1 MAVIDKAV
9 KTHGRLD
16 VIWANAGVS
25 GGLVPLGEQTV
36 EQWQEVLRINLIG
49 PFLAVKHAMPHMVKQ
64 QSGAIVLTA
73 SVAGLKAG
81 ASGHPYAASKA
92 GVISLV
98 QTTAYSLTGTGV
110 RINAV
115 CPGLIE
121 TGMTKPIFDRAKER
135 GTADKIGQLN
145 PLEAPRPA
153 ARARGDGIVPGQRR
167 SVVCQRPGVP
177 GGRRPD
183 RVDAVYGEAGLAS
196 ALVSRTRCVRDTLWK
211 FWCAAASKSSLR
223 AQRSNPEM
231 YLAESILDC
240 FAALAMTVQ
249 DALAPLLQLAALSK
263 HRHTFASSRPISPE
277 LCFIASPPIE
287 RGRREDREPAGTH
300 CPLCQTGCATR
311 GCTAGIQVKPE
322 HPGLPCAVV

>member
-1 MAVIDKAV
+1 MT
-9 KTHGRLD
+9 THGRLD

-36 EQWQEVLRINLIG
+36 EQWQEVLRVNLIG
-49 PFLAVKHAMPHMVKQ
+49 PFLAVKHSMPHMVKQ

-135 GTADKIGQLN
+135 GTAGQDR
-145 PLEAPRPA
+145 PAQSAEAPRPA
-153 ARARGDGIVPGQRR
+153 ARARGDGTVPGQRR

-177 GGRRPD
+177 GGRRPH
-183 RVDAVYGEAGLAS
+183 RVDAVYG
-196 ALVSRTRCVRDTLWK
+196 
-211 FWCAAASKSSLR
+211 
-223 AQRSNPEM
+223 
-231 YLAESILDC
+231 
-240 FAALAMTVQ
+240 
-249 DALAPLLQLAALSK
+249 
-263 HRHTFASSRPISPE
+263 
-277 LCFIASPPIE
+277 
-287 RGRREDREPAGTH
+287 
-300 CPLCQTGCATR
+300 
-311 GCTAGIQVKPE
+311 
-322 HPGLPCAVV
+322 